1 MDKANVTTSEVWDWF
16 SLQNL
21 TDSSESE
28 EATEDEDGCA
38 YLLLT

>member
-28 EATEDEDGCA
+28 EATEDGCA